1 MKTNIKSLL
10 IIALLTLIMS
20 FSTKTSASENKYE
33 TLNANELSNLT
44 IDELLSVDFSELIAI
59 SNKIADNSNESQIA
73 SEIIEVPIVVLADLD
88 LTSLMA
94 VTNQVT
100 IESDKTQCADIIRI
114 PFTAFT
120 AIDLNTLIKL
130 SDSCANYKET
140 HPDLALNSK

>member
-1 MKTNIKSLL
+1 
-10 IIALLTLIMS
+10 MS
-20 FSTKTSASENKYE
+20 FSTKISATEKRYE

-88 LTSLMA
+88 LTNLMA

-100 IESDKTQCADIIRI
+100 IEYDKTISVDIIRI
-114 PFTAFT
+114 PFTA
-120 AIDLNTLIKL
+120 IDLNALIKL
-130 SDSCANYKET
+130 SDSCANYKEI